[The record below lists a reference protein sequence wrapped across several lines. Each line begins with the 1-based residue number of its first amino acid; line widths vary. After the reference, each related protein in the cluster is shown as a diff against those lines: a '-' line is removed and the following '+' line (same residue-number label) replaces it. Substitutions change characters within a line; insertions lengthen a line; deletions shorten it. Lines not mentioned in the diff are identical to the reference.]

1 MIHHV
6 VGMGQS
12 KHVPGIN
19 SNPDA
24 DIFEASDVIV
34 AEAFMKILPPL
45 IEDIESRIDRC
56 CT

>member
-1 MIHHV
+1 
-6 VGMGQS
+6 MGQS